1 MFVYRVTTGGWD
13 QAQHMRHTFWQTRWS
28 ATVRA
33 GVRATVRAGARRAG
47 VIVVAGSGLLF
58 AGCGLFGGDDESPQV
73 VEPPASTAQSGQS
86 AQSTETP
93 AALQQQDS
101 APAEAVA
108 VTTSPQNSDE
118 QPAAAAQEAQ
128 EAQAV
133 VGGSIYVV
141 QSGDTLA
148 EIAEQ
153 HGVRID
159 DLITLNGIQNPDVL
173 QVGQQLQ
180 IPVTLEPGSATSQA
194 SAEQAEPPSGEQSD
208 EQAQEE
214 ASEEEEID
222 VPAVSL
228 PTVAVPAATPTTV
241 SHTQFP
247 QPGPE
252 VTTETIPNPPS
263 SFLQYGAAALPW
275 LHGISEVEPI
285 IDLFRAWPMPSLAV
299 GNDRVVLVDTNEDGA
314 FTLSIVYTDPSTF
327 GAAVPHSN
335 LVVYDPVPGNVSS
348 YRIGYDHAQAYARE
362 VQGIQQL
369 SDLDVSGDGRRDL
382 TFREITCDG
391 TGCVSSFYVLSATA
405 DGYRTITG
413 SSAQVADVS
422 GMTIADRN
430 GDGIVD
436 IVVEGLA
443 TDETAPAR
451 YEFLFSAQGGEL
463 VELQRV
469 AVSGGGDEL
478 EE

>member
-1 MFVYRVTTGGWD
+1 MRLLAWIVYRVATGDGA
-13 QAQHMRHTFWQTRWS
+13 QAVLMRHCFGQIRWALAARPAAMIAVVGS
-28 ATVRA
+28 AM
-33 GVRATVRAGARRAG
+33 
-47 VIVVAGSGLLF
+47 LF
-58 AGCGLFGGDDESPQV
+58 AGCGLFGGGEESPQV
-73 VEPPASTAQSGQS
+73 VEPPATTGQTEQTAQS
-86 AQSTETP
+86 ATSTEAGSSAGT
-93 AALQQQDS
+93 QQQGS

-108 VTTSPQNSDE
+108 VTTSPQDSDE
-118 QPAAAAQEAQ
+118 QEAVDSQ
-128 EAQAV
+128 PESQAQAV

-141 QSGDTLA
+141 RAGDTLA
-148 EIAEQ
+148 EIAEA
-153 HGVRID
+153 HGVRVD

-180 IPVTLEPGSATSQA
+180 IPVREDAA
-194 SAEQAEPPSGEQSD
+194 VEAAAEAAD
-208 EQAQEE
+208 EAGDQAQEE
-214 ASEEEEID
+214 AESEEGEEIE

-228 PTVAVPAATPTTV
+228 PTVAVPAATATTV
-241 SHTQFP
+241 SYRQFP

-252 VTTETIPNPPS
+252 TTTDTIPDVPS

-299 GNDRVVLVDTNEDGA
+299 GNDRVVLVDTTERGA
-314 FTLSIVYTDPSTF
+314 FTVSIVYTDPSTF

-335 LVVYDPVPGNVSS
+335 LVVYDPVPGNASR

-369 SDLDVSGDGRRDL
+369 SDLDISGDGRRDL
-382 TFREITCDG
+382 TFREITCDSS
-391 TGCVSSFYVLSATA
+391 GCVSSFYVLSATA
-405 DGYRTITG
+405 DGYRAITG
-413 SSAQVADVS
+413 SAAQVADVS

-430 GDGIVD
+430 GDGIAD

-443 TDETAPAR
+443 ADETAPAR
-451 YEFLFSAQGGEL
+451 YEFVFSARGSEL
-463 VELQRV
+463 VELTRISV
-469 AVSGGGDEL
+469 AGGSDDGL

>member
-1 MFVYRVTTGGWD
+1 MARIASVAYRVTTGVGA
-13 QAQHMRHTFWQTRWS
+13 QALLMRHVFGQMRWAS
-28 ATVRA
+28 A
-33 GVRATVRAGARRAG
+33 ARPAAM
-47 VIVVAGSGLLF
+47 IAVVGSALLF
-58 AGCGLFGGDDESPQV
+58 AGCGLFGGDEAAPQV
-73 VEPPASTAQSGQS
+73 VEPPAAQSVQSGQS
-86 AQSTETP
+86 AESTEAGAS
-93 AALQQQDS
+93 AASQQQGS

-108 VTTSPQNSDE
+108 VTTSPQDDDE
-118 QPAAAAQEAQ
+118 QQAADDQEEGQ
-128 EAQAV
+128 TQAV
-133 VGGSIYVV
+133 AGGSIYVV

-148 EIAEQ
+148 EIAET
-153 HGVRID
+153 HGVRVD

-180 IPVTLEPGSATSQA
+180 IPVRADAAAEVVAEPEEAPTD
-194 SAEQAEPPSGEQSD
+194 QAED
-208 EQAQEE
+208 ESEE
-214 ASEEEEID
+214 AESIE

-228 PTVAVPAATPTTV
+228 PTVAVAAATPTTV
-241 SHTQFP
+241 SYTQFP

-252 VTTETIPNPPS
+252 TTTETIPDPPS

-285 IDLFRAWPMPSLAV
+285 IDLFRAWPMPPLAV

-327 GAAVPHSN
+327 GAAVPYSN
-335 LVVYDPVPGNVSS
+335 LVVYDPVPGNASK

-369 SDLDVSGDGRRDL
+369 SDLDISGDGRRDL

-391 TGCVSSFYVLSATA
+391 SGCVSSFYVLSATP

-413 SSAQVADVS
+413 SAAQVADVS

-430 GDGIVD
+430 GDGVAD

-443 TDETAPAR
+443 ADEAAVR
-451 YEFLFSAQGGEL
+451 YEFLFTVQGGQL
-463 VELQRV
+463 VELLRL
-469 AVSGGGDEL
+469 AVDGGGSDSL

>member
-1 MFVYRVTTGGWD
+1 
-13 QAQHMRHTFWQTRWS
+13 MRQTFWQTLMCM
-28 ATVRA
+28 T
-33 GVRATVRAGARRAG
+33 ARRAG
-47 VIVVAGSGLLF
+47 VMVVAGSGLLF

-73 VEPPASTAQSGQS
+73 VEPPASTAQTGES
-86 AQSTETP
+86 AESTETP
-93 AALQQQDS
+93 SAASAQEEDS

-108 VTTSPQNSDE
+108 VTTSPQESE
-118 QPAAAAQEAQ
+118 EEEAAASDQEA
-128 EAQAV
+128 EESEAV

-153 HGVRID
+153 HGVRVD

-180 IPVTLEPGSATSQA
+180 IPVKVEVGSGTSGGSESAAAEAEAEADEGSAEP
-194 SAEQAEPPSGEQSD
+194 AEEDG
-208 EQAQEE
+208 
-214 ASEEEEID
+214 SEEEEIE

-228 PTVAVPAATPTTV
+228 PTVAVPAATPTRV
-241 SHTQFP
+241 SYGQFP

-252 VTTETIPNPPS
+252 VTTETIPDPPS

-275 LHGISEVEPI
+275 LHGMGEVEPI
-285 IDLFRAWPMPSLAV
+285 IDLFRAWPMPSLAF
-299 GNDRVVLVDTNEDGA
+299 GNDRIVLVDTNEDGA
-314 FTLSIVYTDPSTF
+314 FALSIVYTDPSTF
-327 GAAVPHSN
+327 GASVPHSN
-335 LVVYDPVPGNVSS
+335 LVVYDPVPGNASR

-391 TGCVSSFYVLSATA
+391 TGCVSSFYVLSATT

-413 SSAQVADVS
+413 SSAQVADVT
-422 GMTIADRN
+422 GMTIVDRN
-430 GDGIVD
+430 GDGTLD

-443 TDETAPAR
+443 TDETAPTR
-451 YEFLFSAQGGEL
+451 YEFLFSAQGDEL
-463 VELQRV
+463 VELVRI
-469 AVSGGGDEL
+469 AVDSGSGDTL